1 MRKILFFAALL
12 FLAACN
18 SSTDGEKMGSMSPT
32 SDKDSAAGTTADN
45 MSYPYTASYSSKF
58 EIGDAKNAQTILN
71 LWKAWDNGDL
81 ASMKDVFA
89 DTVEMHMASG
99 DVMRASRDSILAV
112 SQKYRDNY
120 SKVESTVDAFMPLK
134 SIDKNEQWVSVW
146 GKEVTT
152 NKKGKID
159 SSYLQETW
167 RINNNGK
174 VDLMFQYSAKA
185 LPKK

>member
-1 MRKILFFAALL
+1 
-12 FLAACN
+12 
-18 SSTDGEKMGSMSPT
+18 
-32 SDKDSAAGTTADN
+32 
-45 MSYPYTASYSSKF
+45 
-58 EIGDAKNAQTILN
+58 
-71 LWKAWDNGDL
+71 
-81 ASMKDVFA
+81 VFA